1 MKKLVCVAFLV
12 STLISYSAAYG
23 SEQQLPEV
31 GVITLEAA
39 TVALTSQLNGRAVAY
54 AIAEVRPQVNGIIQ
68 KRLFEEGANVK
79 ANTPLYQIDP
89 SMYQAQLDSAKAVL
103 AKAEAQRDVAETKNN
118 RYEELMTSKAV
129 SQQDYDE
136 VAAAFKETAA
146 QVGVAEA
153 DVKIAQINLDY
164 TRVLAPLDGH
174 IGKSSVTEGA
184 LVTANQTTPL
194 AVIQQ
199 FDPIYVDVAQS
210 SVGILELK
218 KAMDK
223 GILQNTGQGKGVVR
237 LVLENGDK
245 YDHDG
250 EILFSEVTVDQ
261 STGSVAI
268 RAVFPNPDWDL
279 LPGMYVKAIVGVAE
293 KDGAITVP
301 QPGLFRNPDGSA
313 FVYVVGDDGTVER
326 RAVTIVRDLKDSWLI
341 DEGLKEGEKVI
352 VEGSQRVRFV
362 PGSPAPRVKPVE
374 TTINK

>member
-1 MKKLVCVAFLV
+1 MKTLSRVVLIVSILV
-12 STLISYSAAYG
+12 SCPAVYSG
-23 SEQQLPEV
+23 EQQLPEV
-31 GVITLEAA
+31 GVITLKAA

-89 SMYQAQLDSAKAVL
+89 AMYQAQLESAKAVL
-103 AKAEAQRDVAETKNN
+103 VKAEALRDVAETKNT
-118 RYEELMTSKAV
+118 RYDELVTSKAV

-184 LVTANQTTPL
+184 LVTANQATPL
-194 AVIQQ
+194 TVIQQ
-199 FDPIYVDVAQS
+199 LDPIYVDVAQS

-218 KAMDK
+218 KALDK
-223 GILQNTGQGKGVVR
+223 GILQNTGRGKGVVR
-237 LVLENGDK
+237 LILENGDR
-245 YDHDG
+245 YAHDG
-250 EILFSEVTVDQ
+250 QILFSEVTVDQ

-313 FVYVVGDDGTVER
+313 FVYVVGDDGTVEK

-341 DEGLKEGEKVI
+341 EDGLKEGEKVI
-352 VEGSQRVRFV
+352 VEGTQRVRFV
-362 PGSPAPRVKPVE
+362 PGSLAPKVRPVE
-374 TTINK
+374 TTMTN